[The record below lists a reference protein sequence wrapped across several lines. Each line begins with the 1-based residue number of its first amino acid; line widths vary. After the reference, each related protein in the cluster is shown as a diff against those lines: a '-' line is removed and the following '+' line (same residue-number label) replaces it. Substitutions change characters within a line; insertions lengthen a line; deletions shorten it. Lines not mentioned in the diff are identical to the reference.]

1 MHRLADNVGYLVVLA
16 VVHCFHR
23 MQDTALNGLQAV
35 LYRRNGS
42 LKNDIRSIVQKPVL
56 VHACQMIFDC
66 VAEVSHEVLV
76 EEFVDDNVSQYTN
89 KLQNE
94 TADEQFVDGFT
105 EIVHTQAN
113 NSAKE
118 DNQSEIFK

>member
-1 MHRLADNVGYLVVLA
+1 
-16 VVHCFHR
+16 
-23 MQDTALNGLQAV
+23 
-35 LYRRNGS
+35 
-42 LKNDIRSIVQKPVL
+42 
-56 VHACQMIFDC
+56 MIFDC

>member
-1 MHRLADNVGYLVVLA
+1 
-16 VVHCFHR
+16 
-23 MQDTALNGLQAV
+23 
-35 LYRRNGS
+35 
-42 LKNDIRSIVQKPVL
+42 
-56 VHACQMIFDC
+56 MIFDC

-76 EEFVDDNVSQYTN
+76 EEFVDDNVSKYTN

-94 TADEQFVDGFT
+94 TADEQTVAGCTYT

>member
-1 MHRLADNVGYLVVLA
+1 
-16 VVHCFHR
+16 
-23 MQDTALNGLQAV
+23 
-35 LYRRNGS
+35 
-42 LKNDIRSIVQKPVL
+42 
-56 VHACQMIFDC
+56 MIFDC

-94 TADEQFVDGFT
+94 TADEQIVVGYTYT

>member
-1 MHRLADNVGYLVVLA
+1 V
-16 VVHCFHR
+16 
-23 MQDTALNGLQAV
+23 QDTALNGLQAV

-76 EEFVDDNVSQYTN
+76 EEFVDDNVSKYTN

-94 TADEQFVDGFT
+94 TADEQTVAGCTYT